1 MSYFNSDF
9 NEFMVAIL
17 GNDEYPC
24 LPLYELIKDQNI
36 YKEINIFIK
45 KIITDNNN
53 KDNNI
58 KNLNEKIKNLEKE
71 NNLLRDILNN
81 CHKK

>member
-17 GNDEYPC
+17 GNNEYPC
-24 LPLYELIKDQNI
+24 LPLYELISDQNV
-36 YKEINIFIK
+36 YSEINLFIK
-45 KIITDNNN
+45 KINEDKNNQD
-53 KDNNI
+53 KTI